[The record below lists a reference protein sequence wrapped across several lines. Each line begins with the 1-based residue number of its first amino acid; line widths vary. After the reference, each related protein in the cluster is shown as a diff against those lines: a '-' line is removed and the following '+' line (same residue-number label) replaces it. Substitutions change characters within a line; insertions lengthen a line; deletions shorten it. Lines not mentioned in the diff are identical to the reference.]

1 MRAKVETNVGPK
13 SFRKFNLKFLDN
25 IIYGRCFK
33 TGHTIKN
40 RKGKS
45 T

>member
-1 MRAKVETNVGPK
+1 METNVGPK
-13 SFRKFNLKFLDN
+13 SFRKSNLKFLDN
-25 IIYGRCFK
+25 IIHERNFA
-33 TGHTIKN
+33 TGPTIKN